1 MRYRHPTPQ
10 VAPAVISLSRID
22 NRRET
27 PLLFLLRSI
36 DFMPAETLIS
46 KEFRSKRRGHFVRY
60 RHPTPQASPAVIS
73 LSQTVIDAKRHSFS
87 SFTP

>member
-1 MRYRHPTPQ
+1 MSTDASVSKEFRSERRGLLVRYRHPTPQ

-36 DFMPAETLIS
+36 DFMSAEALIS
-46 KEFRSKRRGHFVRY
+46 KEFRSKRREHFVRY
-60 RHPTPQASPAVIS
+60 NFLETNYHNLP
-73 LSQTVIDAKRHSFS
+73 
-87 SFTP
+87 